1 MAEYERIPE
10 PKDKLGEFQKKYNF
24 ATKSAARLLGTNV
37 ALFVCILLPILLIGF
52 IWTDFG
58 IPTVG
63 TKFVSE
69 SIVTV
74 ALFVIGEIMMS
85 KIGSDGGKLDPDYI
99 DARKEFL
106 ALVNQVNGIG
116 TTFMN
121 LFCDWQI
128 DLEMEHATLTR
139 LRAMQLTPSDWDKLK
154 DMPKAELVERYGK
167 RRAKDMMALKELEP
181 IELNEAILLYDS
193 SSAGM
198 ARGGVPISGEGY
210 LHKKTHSPKMI
221 LSAIF
226 TGLLT
231 VSVAITLTS
240 DISWARVVYT
250 AFKLVVL
257 LYRMAVGYSLGAKAY
272 NSIEVG
278 QLQAK
283 CNYLRQYIRFI
294 NEKTYLKLGDRY
306 KLPMVCTED
315 GRDGAR
321 EEERYIPQK
330 VDVVEPTE
338 GIIEATEAIASAT

>member
-1 MAEYERIPE
+1 MAELEKIPE
-10 PKDKLGEFQKKYNF
+10 PKDKFGEFQKKYNF
-24 ATKSAARLLGTNV
+24 ATKSVARLLGTNV
-37 ALFVCILLPILLIGF
+37 ALFVCILLPVLLIGF

-58 IPTVG
+58 IPTIG

-69 SIVTV
+69 GIVTV

-85 KIGSDGGKLDPDYI
+85 KIGSDGGKLDPDYV
-99 DARKEFL
+99 DARKEFD
-106 ALVNQVNGIG
+106 ALTDRVNAIG

-128 DLEMEHATLTR
+128 DIEMEHATLTR
-139 LRAMQLTPSDWDKLK
+139 LRSMRLTTSDWDKLK
-154 DMPKAELVERYGK
+154 DLTKDELVARYGK
-167 RRAKDMMALKELEP
+167 KKAKDIMALKELEP
-181 IELNEAILLYDS
+181 IELNEAILLYDGS
-193 SSAGM
+193 LSGF

-210 LHKKTHSPKMI
+210 LHKKTHSPQMI

-231 VSVAITLTS
+231 VSVAITLTQ

-257 LYRMAVGYSLGAKAY
+257 LYRMAVGYNLGAKAY

-278 QLQAK
+278 QLRAK

-294 NEKTYLKLGDRY
+294 DEKTYLKI
-306 KLPMVCTED
+306 ED
-315 GRDGAR
+315 KYGLAKCFADETQT
-321 EEERYIPQK
+321 EEE
-330 VDVVEPTE
+330 VVETPAPFE
-338 GIIEATEAIASAT
+338 EVA